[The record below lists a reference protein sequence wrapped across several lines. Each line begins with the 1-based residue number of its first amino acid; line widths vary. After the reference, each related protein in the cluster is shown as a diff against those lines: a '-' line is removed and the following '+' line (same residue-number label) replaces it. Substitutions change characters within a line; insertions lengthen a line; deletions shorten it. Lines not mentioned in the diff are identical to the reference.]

1 MYRRGLGQE
10 KADIKKYI
18 VASVY
23 DSFLHVGPL
32 WRKFRQSIVRNMR
45 HSVEIKNY
53 QALHSWGMYNQL
65 SLGSRFHE

>member
-1 MYRRGLGQE
+1 MYRRGLWQE

-23 DSFLHVGPL
+23 EPFLHVGPL
-32 WRKFRQSIVRNMR
+32 WRKFRQSIIRNMQ

-53 QALHSWGMYNQL
+53 
-65 SLGSRFHE
+65 